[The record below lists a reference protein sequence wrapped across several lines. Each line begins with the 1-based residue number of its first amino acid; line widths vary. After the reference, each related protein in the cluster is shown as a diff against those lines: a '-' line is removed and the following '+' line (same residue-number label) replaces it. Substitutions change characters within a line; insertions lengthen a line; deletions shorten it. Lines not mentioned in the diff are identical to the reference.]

1 MGKFFDDI
9 KSEIIKNVLIE
20 ICGEIDK
27 KIDSKRK
34 KEPIERPVLT
44 DEEREYYRQEYLRHE
59 KEKEEDERRERN
71 TTITACCAAGI
82 FIFVMF
88 KILKF
93 LFS

>member
-20 ICGEIDK
+20 IGGEIDK

-44 DEEREYYRQEYLRHE
+44 DEEREYYRQEYLRHQ